1 MEKNLMQ
8 LFFRETTEEGVYL
21 VCGLVKTFAPIT
33 AESQY
38 LIPFEAWQT
47 IPLRNIAS
55 ISEGKGLDQL
65 MTEPIWKKFA

>member
-8 LFFRETTEEGVYL
+8 LFFRETAEDNVYL
-21 VCGLVKTFAPIT
+21 VCGLVKTSAPIS

-38 LIPFEAWQT
+38 LIPFESYRAMR
-47 IPLRNIAS
+47 LRDISS